1 MMGSSRKLSWVLFA
15 LLLPMVVSAV
25 LISQT
30 VAAATVQATQ
40 IKTLDRDEE
49 PVIVTGSK
57 ISALL
62 GTPVDDLFVYT
73 YSGNSLSGQIPV
85 QVDEVTAAGNYTTTE
100 DGLLDLNDEIV
111 FMAVDLGDQPTDTS
125 ALTGLPISPNWYEIE
140 VIDPLTGK
148 RGWAYLVSSNTL
160 APTFSGNYVD
170 YNGTTKRIT
179 TNPEHYELGLATSYV
194 GLDYLTLNG
203 DSTNILDRTKLRAVF
218 DAGILG
224 TVTLTE
230 EDLENPEI
238 VLVKDGPV
246 RVILR
251 QAVTADPGG
260 PITEA
265 SLSTTNLAYASLLQA
280 TASVSFTLPGF
291 VDIAS
296 VRTSVDFNSAVSGAR
311 FYNANT
317 PSNGVLID
325 GQPDVVAATP
335 LSNWTQVSTTTGRLV
350 QVSDPTPVG
359 GTAQKNYYCDD
370 DDPNPLAL
378 ECDGTKKTGDDVSYG
393 DAGVLIEGSVNQSFM
408 LKSWLFVPAAGQGNV
423 GETYQEYSSQPLKS
437 MAFLQ
442 GERPTIF
449 LPLILKN
456 SQ

>member
-1 MMGSSRKLSWVLFA
+1 MAEYIRKRLLVLFVA
-15 LLLPMVVSAV
+15 LTLIIVSVVLTGQAIADV
-25 LISQT
+25 TAQANQT
-30 VAAATVQATQ
+30 
-40 IKTLDRDEE
+40 KTLSRDLE
-49 PVIVTGSK
+49 PVFVKGSQVA
-57 ISALL
+57 ALL

-73 YSGNSLSGQIPV
+73 FSGNSLSGQIPV
-85 QVDEVTAAGNYTTTE
+85 QVDERTAGGSYKAVG
-100 DGLLDLNDEIV
+100 DGQLDPEDEIV
-111 FMAVDLGDQPTDTS
+111 FMAVDLGDQPADMS
-125 ALTGLPISPNWYEIE
+125 ALTGLPISATWYEIE
-140 VIDPLTGK
+140 VTDPLSPTQK
-148 RGWAYLVSSNTL
+148 GWTYLVGSDTL
-160 APTFSGNYVD
+160 AHISKDYVD
-170 YNGTTKRIT
+170 YNSTTKRIT
-179 TNPEHYELGLATSYV
+179 TNPDHYKLGLATSYV
-194 GLDYLTLNG
+194 GLDYVTLNG

-218 DAGILG
+218 DAGFFG

-280 TASVSFTLPGF
+280 TASISFTLPGF

-296 VRTSVDFNSAVSGAR
+296 VRTSVDFNSAASGAK
-311 FYNANT
+311 FYNART
-317 PSNGVLID
+317 SPSWVLID

-335 LSNWTQVSTTTGRLV
+335 FSNWTQVSTTTGRLI
-350 QVSDPTPVG
+350 QVSDPSPAG

-370 DDPNPLAL
+370 DDPDPLAL
-378 ECDGTKKTGDDVSYG
+378 ECDGTNKTGDKVSYG
-393 DAGVLIEGSVNQSFM
+393 DAGILIEGSVNQSFM
-408 LKSWLFVPAAGQGNV
+408 LKSWLFVLAAGQENV
-423 GETYQEYSSQPLKS
+423 GETYQEYSSKPLKP

-442 GERPTIF
+442 GERSTIF
-449 LPLILKN
+449 LPIILKN

>member
-1 MMGSSRKLSWVLFA
+1 MASHPRKRLLVLLVLLALMIMSVALSGQAIADVT
-15 LLLPMVVSAV
+15 
-25 LISQT
+25 SQ
-30 VAAATVQATQ
+30 A
-40 IKTLDRDEE
+40 KTLDRNEE
-49 PVIVTGSK
+49 PVTITGSK
-57 ISALL
+57 VPALL
-62 GTPVDDLFVYT
+62 GTSIDDLFVYT
-73 YSGNSLSGQIPV
+73 FSGNSLNGQIPV
-85 QVDEVTAAGNYTTTE
+85 QVDEVTATGNYTTTE

-111 FMAVDLGDQPTDTS
+111 FMAMDLGDQPTDTS

-148 RGWAYLVSSNTL
+148 RGWAYLVSSSAL

-170 YNGTTKRIT
+170 YNSTTKRVT
-179 TNPEHYELGLATSYV
+179 APGHYTLGLATSYV

-203 DSTNILDRTKLRAVF
+203 DSTDILDRTKLRAVF

-230 EDLENPEI
+230 EDLENPQL

-260 PITEA
+260 PISNA
-265 SLSTTNLAYASLLQA
+265 SLSTMNLAYASMLQT

-296 VRTSVDFNSAVSGAR
+296 VRTSVDFNSAVSGAK

-317 PSNGVLID
+317 PPNGVLVD

-335 LSNWTQVSTTTGRLV
+335 LSNWTQVSTTTGRLI

-359 GTAQKNYYCDD
+359 GMAQKNYYCDD
-370 DDPNPLAL
+370 DDPDPLAL
-378 ECDGTKKTGDDVSYG
+378 ECDGTKKTGDKVSYG

-408 LKSWLFVPAAGQGNV
+408 LKSWLFVLAAGQENV
-423 GETYQEYSSQPLKS
+423 GETYQEYSSKPLKPV
-437 MAFLQ
+437 AFLQ
-442 GERPTIF
+442 GERSTIF
-449 LPLILKN
+449 LPIILRN

>member
-1 MMGSSRKLSWVLFA
+1 MMGSSSKLSWVLCA

-40 IKTLDRDEE
+40 AKTLDRNEE
-49 PVIVTGSK
+49 PVIVKGSQV
-57 ISALL
+57 SALL
-62 GTPVDDLFVYT
+62 GAPVDDLFLYT
-73 YSGNSLSGQIPV
+73 FSGNSLNGQIPV

-111 FMAVDLGDQPTDTS
+111 FMAMDLGDQPTDTS
-125 ALTGLPISPNWYEIE
+125 ALAGLPISPNWYEIE

-148 RGWAYLVSSNTL
+148 RGWAYLVSSSTL

-170 YNGTTKRIT
+170 YNDTTKRIT
-179 TNPEHYELGLATSYV
+179 APGHYGLGLATTYA

-224 TVTLTE
+224 KVTLTE
-230 EDLENPEI
+230 EDLENPEL

-251 QAVTADPGG
+251 QAVTASPGG
-260 PITEA
+260 PISEA
-265 SLSTTNLAYASLLQA
+265 SLSTMNLAYASLLQA

-291 VDIAS
+291 VDLAS
-296 VRTSVDFNSAVSGAR
+296 VRTSVDFNSAVSGAK

-317 PSNGVLID
+317 PPNGVLID

-335 LSNWTQVSTTTGRLV
+335 LSNWTQVSTTTGRLI

-370 DDPNPLAL
+370 DDPDPLAL

-408 LKSWLFVPAAGQGNV
+408 LKSWLFVLAAGQENV
-423 GETYQEYSSQPLKS
+423 GETYQEYSSQPLKPI
-437 MAFLQ
+437 AFLQ
-442 GERPTIF
+442 GERSTIF